1 MPVNFN
7 LDNIFWGAT
16 DVKHLTFNGNDV
28 DALTINGNTV
38 LLPLDYTATIPVGT
52 LTNQKITFPVTKSKL
67 ARGLLIQCSVIKT
80 SSTGRAS
87 FGLSYNDGTAN
98 YVQTIAEINLTTD
111 SSKVL
116 NLNYNGSTCT
126 SGGGPILSHWGTASK
141 GATYLSLIIGG
152 ASNLYLNG
160 PMTIRVVSDWE
171 SREEEDTSTTTT
183 TKTTEATATAA
194 ADDYG
199 FTLIDE

>member
-1 MPVNFN
+1 MTPVNFN
-7 LDNIFWGAT
+7 LNNTFYSAD
-16 DVKHLTFNGNDV
+16 DVKYLTFNGNDV
-28 DALTINGNTV
+28 DVLTFNGNTV
-38 LLPLDYTATIPVGT
+38 LLPLDYTATIPVGS
-52 LTNQKITFPVTKSKL
+52 LTNQKIKFPTTKSKL
-67 ARGLLIQCSVIKT
+67 ARGLLVHCSVMKT
-80 SSTGRAS
+80 GSTGRAS

-98 YVQTIAEINLTTD
+98 YVQTLTEINLTTD

-116 NLNYNGSTCT
+116 NLWYNGSTCLL
-126 SGGGPILSHWGTASK
+126 GDGPILSHWGT

-160 PMTIRVVSDWE
+160 PMTIRVVSDWT

-183 TKTTEATATAA
+183 TTTTATTAA
-194 ADDYG
+194 ANADAYG